1 MFKPCKNAASAII
14 KGNCDNYNCAN
25 LLPRR
30 STKPESRLISITE
43 KVYMTVRIRAVFL
56 LLVSLLLGA
65 TRQLIAANPSTP
77 EEKLVDSVK
86 NGPLQKI
93 GPWLANLY
101 DEYQQSPNKDAFT
114 TTNPVLKVHGGKVG
128 VDMYANDSA
137 SLRSSLASL
146 GAENIKANGPLVS
159 AQVPVSALGKLA
171 ALSSLEYADAVLA
184 ITRAASQGKV
194 VSQGDAAL
202 NADVARSTSGLDG
215 TGVTVGVMSDS
226 YKCNPSAFLAGA
238 PTSTAAQDVTTQDV
252 PPNVQV
258 LEDLCPNTDE
268 GRAMVQLVHD
278 VAPGAAQKFHTA
290 FNGQLD
296 FAQGILDLQKAG
308 SKVLV
313 DDVIYFAE
321 NMFSDGIIAQ
331 AADKSVQN
339 GASYF
344 SSAGNDAR
352 HSYESAYRETLVGTP
367 GSGNLNGN
375 GEPFVLRAHD
385 FQEGAGTDTLQEIHV
400 TESGGQA
407 VILFSFQWDQP
418 FRSSTTY
425 AQLTDPDPR
434 GVVVR
439 GATGDMDMLIYD
451 DNGTLVPLCPPGV
464 ARGITCQL
472 AGQRNIGRDA
482 VDIGLLVVTGPKSK
496 SVDFF
501 IRFVRAGGA
510 APQHVKYV
518 YFEFAGSMQIV
529 THDTKSGSAYGHT
542 NAAHVGSVG
551 ASSWYLTPRFDSYF
565 SALVQDTPGACNPG
579 ACLNDF
585 SSAGGIPIYLDK
597 YGVPLASP
605 DLRQTPLV
613 TGPDGGNTTF
623 FFADSSFDDDD
634 NDGCNSPTST
644 FITPCLDNPAD
655 ELPNFFGTSASAP
668 HVAGVAAL
676 MLDKNA
682 GLTASQINTILSN
695 TAHDMTKREVRVVP
709 GPGNSI
715 FSPLPPGKDFD
726 SGFGFVDAA
735 AALAATPLP

>member
-1 MFKPCKNAASAII
+1 
-14 KGNCDNYNCAN
+14 
-25 LLPRR
+25 
-30 STKPESRLISITE
+30 
-43 KVYMTVRIRAVFL
+43 MTVRIRAVFL

-496 SVDFF
+496 SGDFF